1 MAPKLIMFAMLV
13 AATSCTIGGSTWW
26 KNSVE
31 VLGGSTQRKHLAE
44 VLGGS
49 TVQLVVLS
57 RRPAEA

>member
-13 AATSCTIGGSTWW
+13 AATSCTISGSTWR
-26 KNSVE
+26 KYSVE
-31 VLGGSTQRKHLAE
+31 VIGGGTQ

>member
-13 AATSCTIGGSTWW
+13 AATSCTIGGSTRR
-26 KNSVE
+26 KYSVE
-31 VLGGSTQRKHLAE
+31 VIGG